1 METTHAISV
10 QTDHFHCRSA
20 TTLIPLWGRWAKLGI
35 TVFSRWRNY
44 YEGINW
50 WDTRIAYDL
59 KAAEG
64 MQKYD
69 PRATVDGRILVRVNG
84 RRIEQLAEIPHISGD
99 IICPSC
105 LTNSGEA
112 AETTGRFIANAAL
125 RRIESL
131 AERIK
136 NQVFQSFAASVRSE
150 VGKAYGDITF
160 QACSRALGRFNWKFL
175 LEKTGC
181 EERTRDV
188 VDFTLQNNPIRLFR
202 YNEPADIPAWTR
214 FGEYFVNHEL
224 DRIINERMA
233 AVEEARLRRQAERR
247 EELSK
252 AGETALDMMRDV
264 LGEDAY
270 SEFKKNNCLV
280 VKKNGY
286 EFHLRDGR
294 FIHSIDPNGGTA
306 LLCIHTVGL
315 SCHPIDEVVLAALNI
330 EHYFDEF
337 MRTAI
342 YHNVQN
348 FMKPKSKQRA

>member
-1 METTHAISV
+1 MGMETTHAIV
-10 QTDHFHCRSA
+10 FQTDQFHCRSA

-69 PRATVDGRILVRVNG
+69 PRATVDGRIFVRVNG
-84 RRIEQLAEIPHISGD
+84 RRIEQLTEIPHLSGD

-131 AERIK
+131 AERLKKQI
-136 NQVFQSFAASVRSE
+136 FQSFAASVRCDI
-150 VGKAYGDITF
+150 GRTYGDATIQSF
-160 QACSRALGRFNWKFL
+160 SRALSGFNWKFL
-175 LEKTGC
+175 LEKTYC
-181 EERTRDV
+181 EERTRNV
-188 VDFTLQNNPIRLFR
+188 VDFTLQNNPVRLFR
-202 YNEPADIPAWTR
+202 YNEPADIPSWTR
-214 FGEYFVNHEL
+214 YGEHFVNHEL

-233 AVEEARLRRQAERR
+233 AANAEMRRRQAEH
-247 EELSK
+247 LSK
-252 AGETALDMMRDV
+252 AGETALDMLRDV
-264 LGEDAY
+264 LGEESY
-270 SEFKKNNCLV
+270 SEFKKNHRLV

-286 EFHLRDGR
+286 EFHLESGQW
-294 FIHSIDPNGGTA
+294 IHTIDPNGGTA
-306 LLCIHTVGL
+306 ELCIHTVGL

-342 YHNVQN
+342 CHNVQN
-348 FMKPKSKQRA
+348 FTKPKSKQRA